1 MVWRGSACAD
11 GDCARRCGQNRMHT
25 LRTAQAIHSA
35 YVPRST
41 AALARAARVGLGC
54 DQPASGA
61 EWAIRFGPF
70 GRMTVAVSRLL
81 SSLSGLRYR
90 RMRSTVSRS
99 PSE

>member
-35 YVPRST
+35 YLRTAQYRRARSVR
-41 AALARAARVGLGC
+41 LGSGLGC

-61 EWAIRFGPF
+61 ARFDSAHS
-70 GRMTVAVSRLL
+70 VA
-81 SSLSGLRYR
+81 
-90 RMRSTVSRS
+90 
-99 PSE
+99 